1 MSTDHRRKQD
11 KLLSRTDTQKQLTA
25 FIELFKITVNDK
37 LIEHCGV
44 GFYVQLIKATLH
56 FSSKIPNRPT
66 STNDEVA
73 VIKEINFFEKPR
85 KNSWLKEGLKKGLKA
100 VDFV

>member
-1 MSTDHRRKQD
+1 MGTGFIQFTETY
-11 KLLSRTDTQKQLTA
+11 KL
-25 FIELFKITVNDK
+25 
-37 LIEHCGV
+37 
-44 GFYVQLIKATLH
+44 QLIYKN
-56 FSSKIPNRPT
+56 FKRPT